1 MVYMFWEGFTN
12 MKISIVLNLLN
23 EEHHIRDLL
32 DSLVTQEGPLEVII
46 VDAGSWDG
54 TVPIIKR
61 YMQSHPEIRLFHHP
75 GSRGESTNFGLL
87 QIQGDAIAT
96 IGGDCIA
103 NPFWLKELRKT
114 LKEFDIAAGRTINI
128 GYHAFEELERVELYL
143 RGMDISYPGG
153 NMAWKRKVMDDIVGF
168 DPWFVTAEDIDL
180 NYRAVS
186 KGYSLGYNED
196 ALVYHRMKE
205 SFRGFFK
212 QAFWN
217 GWGRKQLTMKH
228 GPLWESY
235 KPQKLFEN
243 TKSFWAVGRLLF
255 AVMGYLMCK
264 FYERS
269 PYKAPERKS
278 RRFRLLFP
286 DG

>member
-1 MVYMFWEGFTN
+1 

-46 VDAGSWDG
+46 VDAGSWDD

-61 YMQSHPEIRLFHHP
+61 YMQSHPEIKLFHHP
-75 GSRGESTNFGLL
+75 GSRGESTNYGLL
-87 QIQGDAIAT
+87 QVKGDAIAT

-114 LKEFDIAAGRTINI
+114 LREFDIAAGRTINI
-128 GYHAFEELERVELYL
+128 GYHAFEDLERVELYH
-143 RGMDISYPGG
+143 RGMDVSYPSG
-153 NMAWKRKVMDDIVGF
+153 NMAWKKEVMDDIVGF

-186 KGYSLGYNED
+186 KGYTLGYNED

-243 TKSFWAVGRLLF
+243 TKSFWAVGRLFF
-255 AVMGYLMCK
+255 AGMGYLMCK

-269 PYKAPERKS
+269 PYKAPERKT

>member
-1 MVYMFWEGFTN
+1 MFSEVFGT

-46 VDAGSWDG
+46 VDAGSWDD

-61 YMQSHPEIRLFHHP
+61 YMQSHPEINLFHHP
-75 GSRGESTNFGLL
+75 GSRGESTNYGLL
-87 QIQGDAIAT
+87 QVKGDAIAT

-114 LKEFDIAAGRTINI
+114 LQEFDIAAGRTINI
-128 GYHAFEELERVELYL
+128 GYHAFEDLERVELYH
-143 RGMDISYPGG
+143 RGMDISYPSG
-153 NMAWKRKVMDDIVGF
+153 NMAWKKGVMDDIVGF

-186 KGYSLGYNED
+186 KRYTLGYNED

-228 GPLWESY
+228 GPLWASY

-243 TKSFWAVGRLLF
+243 TKSFWAVGRLFF
-255 AVMGYLMCK
+255 AGMGYLMCK

-269 PYKAPERKS
+269 PYKAPERKT
-278 RRFRLLFP
+278 RRFRFLFP

>member
-1 MVYMFWEGFTN
+1 MVYMFSEGLTT

-32 DSLVTQEGPLEVII
+32 DSLVTQEGPIEVII
-46 VDAGSWDG
+46 VDAGSWDD

-61 YMQSHPEIRLFHHP
+61 YMQSHPEIKLFHHP
-75 GSRGESTNFGLL
+75 GSRGESTNYGLL
-87 QIQGDAIAT
+87 QVKGDAIAT

-114 LKEFDIAAGRTINI
+114 LQEFDIAAGRTINI
-128 GYHAFEELERVELYL
+128 GYHAFEDLERVELYH
-143 RGMDISYPGG
+143 RGMDISYPSG
-153 NMAWKRKVMDDIVGF
+153 NMAWKKGVMDDIVGF

-186 KGYSLGYNED
+186 KRYTLGYNED

-228 GPLWESY
+228 GPLWASY

-243 TKSFWAVGRLLF
+243 TKSFWAVGRLFF
-255 AVMGYLMCK
+255 AGMGYLMCK

-269 PYKAPERKS
+269 PYKAPERKT
-278 RRFRLLFP
+278 RRFRFLFP

>member
-1 MVYMFWEGFTN
+1 MVYMFSEGLTT

-32 DSLVTQEGPLEVII
+32 DSLVTQEGPIEVII
-46 VDAGSWDG
+46 VDAGSWDD

-61 YMQSHPEIRLFHHP
+61 YMQSHPEIKLFHHP
-75 GSRGESTNFGLL
+75 GSRGESTNYGLL
-87 QIQGDAIAT
+87 QVKGDAIAT

-114 LKEFDIAAGRTINI
+114 LQEFDIAAGRTINI
-128 GYHAFEELERVELYL
+128 GYHAFEDLERVELYH
-143 RGMDISYPGG
+143 RGMDISYPSG
-153 NMAWKRKVMDDIVGF
+153 NMAWKKGVMDDIVGF

-186 KGYSLGYNED
+186 KRYTLGYNED

-228 GPLWESY
+228 GPLWASY

-243 TKSFWAVGRLLF
+243 TKSFWAVGRLFF
-255 AVMGYLMCK
+255 AGMGYLMCK

-269 PYKAPERKS
+269 PYKAPERKT